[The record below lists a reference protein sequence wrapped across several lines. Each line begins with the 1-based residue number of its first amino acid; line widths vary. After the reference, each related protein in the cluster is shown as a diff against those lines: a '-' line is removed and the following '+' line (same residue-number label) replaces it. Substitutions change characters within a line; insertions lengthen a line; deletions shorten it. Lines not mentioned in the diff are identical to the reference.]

1 MSDTAARAG
10 AWSPL
15 RIASY
20 RSVWIAHLQSTLG
33 GFMLIVAAAW
43 SMTTLTSS
51 TVLIGLVQTA
61 WAAPGFLLAVYAGA
75 LSDLLDRRR
84 VIQVAHLVGIA
95 LAVALAFMHGT
106 GGIRPWSLLLGIF
119 LVSVSLTASAPAFL
133 ALTPELV
140 DEPRV
145 PQAIGLDGASR
156 HIAQTA
162 GPAIAGLVIARSA
175 PGWVFVLTAVSFA
188 AILVA
193 VRRLRL
199 APRARGSLGEVHAAI
214 GEGLSRVVG
223 SKRMR
228 LVAANMFAVSLV
240 TSALLALLPV
250 AVSRRLGGGGSG
262 YGLLGAAIGL
272 GAVLG
277 VWAIGPIRARL
288 SANGIMATA
297 GALWSAGLAG
307 FAMVDDLVPA
317 FGLLVVTGLASMLV
331 MNALWSTFVLGLD
344 VDVRGRGVSI
354 AIVIN
359 WSGMTV
365 GSVLWGLL
373 ASRVGDAVTLGAA
386 ASWLALVAVG
396 LRGPLPVR

>member
-1 MSDTAARAG
+1 MSGASTRSG

-15 RIASY
+15 RIESY
-20 RSVWIAHLQSTLG
+20 RSVWTAHLQSTLG

-51 TVLIGLVQTA
+51 PVSIGLVQTA
-61 WAAPGFLLAVYAGA
+61 WAAPGFLLAFYAGA
-75 LSDLLDRRR
+75 LSDMVDRRR

-95 LAVALAFMHGT
+95 LALGMALLHAT

-119 LVSVSLTASAPAFL
+119 LVSVALTASAPAFL

-188 AILVA
+188 TILLA

-199 APRARGSLGEVHAAI
+199 APRRRGSLGEVHAAI
-214 GEGLSRVVG
+214 AEGVSRVIG
-223 SKRMR
+223 STRMR
-228 LVAANMFAVSLV
+228 LVAVNMLAVSVV

-250 AVSRRLGGGGSG
+250 AVSGRLDGGGSG

-277 VWAIGPIRARL
+277 VWAIGPIRARV
-288 SANGIMATA
+288 SVNGIV
-297 GALWSAGLAG
+297 GLAG
-307 FAMVDDLVPA
+307 AVWALGLLGFAAVDSLAPA
-317 FGLLVVTGLASMLV
+317 FGLLVVTGFASMLV
-331 MNALWSTFVLGLD
+331 MNALWSTFVLGLE

-359 WSGMTV
+359 WLGMTV
-365 GSVLWGLL
+365 GSVLWGVV
-373 ASRVGDAVTLGAA
+373 ASRVGDATALGVAA
-386 ASWLALVAVG
+386 GWLAFVAVG
-396 LRGPLPVR
+396 MRRLLPVR

>member
-1 MSDTAARAG
+1 MSGAPARAG

-20 RSVWIAHLQSTLG
+20 RSVWTAHLQSTLG

-51 TVLIGLVQTA
+51 PVLIGLVQTA
-61 WAAPGFLLAVYAGA
+61 WAAPGFLLAFYAGA

-84 VIQVAHLVGIA
+84 VIQVAHLVGISLA
-95 LAVALAFMHGT
+95 LGLAILHGT
-106 GGIRPWSLLLGIF
+106 GGVRPWTLLLGIF
-119 LVSVSLTASAPAFL
+119 LVSVSLTAAAPAFL

-140 DEPRV
+140 DAPRV

-199 APRARGSLGEVHAAI
+199 APRERGSLGEVHAAI
-214 GEGLSRVVG
+214 GEGVSRVVG
-223 SKRMR
+223 SSRMR
-228 LVAANMFAVSLV
+228 LVAANMFAVSIV

-250 AVSRRLGGGGSG
+250 AVSGRLDGGGSG

-277 VWAIGPIRARL
+277 VWAIGPIRSRL
-288 SANGIMATA
+288 SVNGIVAAA
-297 GALWSAGLAG
+297 GALWAAGLAG
-307 FAMVDDLVPA
+307 FALVDDLAPA
-317 FGLLVVTGLASMLV
+317 FGLLVVTGFASMLV

-359 WSGMTV
+359 WLGMTV
-365 GSVLWGLL
+365 GSVLWGVV
-373 ASRVGDAVTLGAA
+373 ASRVGDAAALGVAA
-386 ASWLALVAVG
+386 AWLALVAVG
-396 LRGPLPVR
+396 LRRLLPVR